1 MATWIVLLR
10 GVNVGGRH
18 KLTTTRLSHHRG
30 TGTPPGGNLSHP
42 RRRVRIMTDRSA
54 EPESGSHSAAEPR
67 LAGEALELLRR
78 LTGNPAAEFR
88 PDQLETIERLV
99 GRRERVLLVQRTG
112 WGKSAVYFIATRM
125 LRDRGSGPTLLVSPL
140 LALMRNQIE
149 AARRMGVRAE
159 TINSANREDWERVLE
174 CLAADAVD
182 LLLISPE
189 RLANPEFRSDVL
201 PKVGSRSG
209 LLVVDEAHC
218 ISDWGHDFR
227 PDYRRI
233 TRVLGLLPA
242 GVPVLCCTATANDRV
257 VDDVA
262 NQLGLSLA
270 PVRGPL
276 RRPGL
281 RLHAL
286 EMRSQAQ
293 RLTWLAHV
301 IPNLPGTGIVYCLT
315 IADTERV
322 AEWLK
327 SVGILAVAYSG
338 STDSDERIETE
349 RDLLSNDVKVVVA
362 TSALGMGFD
371 KPDLSFVVHYQS
383 PGSPIAYYQQVGR
396 AGRGLS
402 ESWGILFRGNEDAD
416 IQDFFIRSAFPPA
429 DLAEQVVARLAKRA
443 VPMTRDDLLESFNV
457 RRGQIESLLKNLEV
471 DGAIERVGSHW
482 TRTLRQ
488 WSYDHERVESVTA
501 LRIAEQEEMLEYVA
515 TGGCRMQLLGSYLD
529 DQTSEP
535 CGICDNCSGS
545 GFEVSLDPGTV
556 QRAVDHLRR
565 DERIIEPRQRLPVGG
580 SIPIDRRHEQGRSL
594 SVWGDGGW
602 GNLVQTGK
610 QKSGL
615 FDGQLVDAAADLI
628 RNRWD
633 PEPSPTWVTFVPSR
647 QNPGLVADFAG
658 RLAASLG
665 LPCEDVVAKIRDT
678 EPQKT
683 MQNSPQQYRNVQ
695 NAFEVRADVPAG
707 PVLLVDDIVDS
718 RWTLAVVGMEL
729 REAGTGPVFPFALTD
744 TAGRSVQ

>member
-1 MATWIVLLR
+1 
-10 GVNVGGRH
+10 
-18 KLTTTRLSHHRG
+18 
-30 TGTPPGGNLSHP
+30 
-42 RRRVRIMTDRSA
+42 MTDGSPGPGSDGHPTA
-54 EPESGSHSAAEPR
+54 EPS
-67 LAGEALELLRR
+67 LAGEALGLLRR
-78 LTGNPAAEFR
+78 LTGDPGSDFR
-88 PDQLETIERLV
+88 PNQLETIERLV

-125 LRDRGSGPTLLVSPL
+125 LRDRGNGPTLLVSPL
-140 LALMRNQIE
+140 LALMRNQID
-149 AARRMGVRAE
+149 AARRMDVQAE
-159 TINSANREDWERVLE
+159 TINSANREDWPRVLDG
-174 CLAADAVD
+174 LDRGVVD

-189 RLANPEFRSDVL
+189 RLANPDFRSEVL
-201 PKVGSRSG
+201 PKIGSRSG

-233 TRVLGLLPA
+233 RRVLELLPA
-242 GVPVLCCTATANDRV
+242 GVPILCCTATANDRV
-257 VDDVA
+257 IDDVTD
-262 NQLGLSLA
+262 QLGSSLA

-276 RRPGL
+276 RRSGL

-286 EMRSQAQ
+286 EMPSQAQ

-301 IPNLPGTGIVYCLT
+301 IPMLPGTGIVYCLT

-327 SVGILAVAYSG
+327 SARIVAVAYSG

-349 RDLLSNDVKVVVA
+349 QDLLSNDVKVVVA

-371 KPDLSFVVHYQS
+371 KPDLSFVIHYQS

-402 ESWGILFRGNEDAD
+402 ESWGILLRGSEDAD

-429 DLAEQVVARLAKRA
+429 DLAEQVVARLAERA
-443 VPMTRDDLLESFNV
+443 VPMTRSDLLESFNV
-457 RRGQIESLLKNLEV
+457 RPSQIASLLKNLEV
-471 DGAIERVGSHW
+471 DGAIERVGSRW

-501 LRIAEQEEMLEYVA
+501 LRVAEQEEMLEYVA
-515 TGGCRMQLLGSYLD
+515 TDWCRMQLLGSYLD

-545 GFEVSLDPGTV
+545 GFEGPLDPETV

-565 DERIIEPRQRLPVGG
+565 GERIIEPRQRLPVGG
-580 SIPIDRRHEQGRSL
+580 IIPIDRRHEQGRSL

-602 GNLVQTGK
+602 GNLVRAGK
-610 QKSGL
+610 EEAGR
-615 FDGQLVDAAADLI
+615 FEDQLVSAAADLI

-665 LPCEDVVAKIRDT
+665 LPCEDVIAKIRDT
-678 EPQKT
+678 KPQKT

-718 RWTLAVVGMEL
+718 RWTLAVVGTEL
-729 REAGTGPVFPFALTD
+729 REAGAGPVFPFALTD